1 MNIMNKSKP
10 IRTKRRYLFLNN
22 RLFMKYNI
30 KQLPP
35 QLRNMIYIICMR
47 NFWRQYIPLTSKV
60 PTWYNLRLSQEEQLF
75 HARQNNIH
83 FLHIDSNTLPE
94 YKNYIIGCQC
104 HFCKYMVPEEHQEQ
118 EQLNTLKSIQYF
130 NDTIPSTESKW
141 NSPLEHIYDP
151 DTGEIT
157 NGYPIFSPYYDLI
170 ENMKDIINGPPIEFS
185 RTTKELFP

>member
-94 YKNYIIGCQC
+94 YKKYIIGLALGS
-104 HFCKYMVPEEHQEQ
+104 F
-118 EQLNTLKSIQYF
+118 LLDFFF
-130 NDTIPSTESKW
+130 NAV
-141 NSPLEHIYDP
+141 H
-151 DTGEIT
+151 
-157 NGYPIFSPYYDLI
+157 
-170 ENMKDIINGPPIEFS
+170 KDIYSGKCCLTN
-185 RTTKELFP
+185 